1 MRKLTT
7 LSLSLLVTGLLF
19 VTSCK
24 EQEKTIETTTPD
36 AVEIDNSN
44 TAQRSGPVDVQMD
57 LVPVSVQTS
66 FKSKYANADKISWK
80 KYYVTT
86 EEDDIRL
93 IPNNDYYYVIYNNDG
108 ADYTTWYDTTGVMIK
123 SSMRISGPKEL
134 PDAVNMTLNKEY
146 PDYTI
151 TEIDKENDKNIEVYE
166 IDLEKGESKVK
177 VKVSPD
183 GTVVKRKEK

>member
-1 MRKLTT
+1 
-7 LSLSLLVTGLLF
+7 
-19 VTSCK
+19 
-24 EQEKTIETTTPD
+24 
-36 AVEIDNSN
+36 
-44 TAQRSGPVDVQMD
+44 
-57 LVPVSVQTS
+57 
-66 FKSKYANADKISWK
+66 
-80 KYYVTT
+80 
-86 EEDDIRL
+86 
-93 IPNNDYYYVIYNNDG
+93 
-108 ADYTTWYDTTGVMIK
+108 
-123 SSMRISGPKEL
+123 MRISGPKEL